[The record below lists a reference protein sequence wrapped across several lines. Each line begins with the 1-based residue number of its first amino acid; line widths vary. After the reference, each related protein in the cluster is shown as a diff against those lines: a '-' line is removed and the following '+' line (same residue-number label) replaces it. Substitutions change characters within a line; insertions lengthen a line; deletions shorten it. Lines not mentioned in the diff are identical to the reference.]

1 MSMNLTE
8 GATMK
13 QAMNVIAGILVVVGI
28 MMASGAGGDC
38 DGKCME
44 LANDLTTTIMY
55 GVIGLFLMLSGAVVF
70 IINESNN

>member
-1 MSMNLTE
+1 MNLTK

-44 LANDLTTTIMY
+44 LANDLTTTIVTA
-55 GVIGLFLMLSGAVVF
+55 VIGLFLMLSGAVVF
-70 IINESNN
+70 IINESRS